1 MLDFDYLL
9 GFIANP
15 FKIIGFG
22 AIATAI
28 IAAVPKC
35 LSYYFDYRK
44 TVHKD
49 DLDYQKTI
57 HTNNTQ
63 LEIER
68 LKAKSKMKKPKL
80 PKMRIDK
87 GSS

>member
-1 MLDFDYLL
+1 MLDFDYML
-9 GFIANP
+9 GLIVSP
-15 FKIIGFG
+15 YKLIGIG

-44 TVHKD
+44 T
-49 DLDYQKTI
+49 I
-57 HTNNTQ
+57 HTNNIQ

-68 LKAKSKMKKPKL
+68 LKRRKKEKPKVNS
-80 PKMRIDK
+80 MRIDN

>member
-15 FKIIGFG
+15 YKLIGLG

-35 LSYYFDYRK
+35 LSYYLDYRK
-44 TVHKD
+44 TV
-49 DLDYQKTI
+49 

-68 LKAKSKMKKPKL
+68 LRTKKKKKSKKSDAPN
-80 PKMRIDK
+80 MRIDQ
-87 GSS
+87 GTS